1 MGRRLKIK
9 IVAGNLLD
17 PALLKVW
24 EELSAVHSV
33 EVCGIDSGA
42 YSGTSSLPMVLF
54 PQIPDMPGFC
64 RDLHRHLLGA
74 DVIIGIETSK
84 LYTFQA
90 LRAARKLGI
99 PFACVTHDYDPFVYE
114 KFTNIRA
121 IQQDIC
127 QNSDLFF
134 PTSRRAAQLLEMER
148 VPREKISRIS
158 VATDSEKFS
167 FSEKSAARF
176 RNYIQV
182 PKESILVT
190 FITNLGDFEPAATI
204 IQGTRLALNQLSAG
218 ERSKVRLL
226 ICGSG
231 EASSPLKYLIS
242 DLGLGAQTMLL
253 AQDTAPFLHDLLCA
267 SDIIIEGRRTK
278 SENPEILPWHLVSAA
293 TCGAS
298 IIVPSGTIADDWLSG
313 LVVSRLDDF
322 SAMDVA
328 LTLTRSIGNVD
339 HDAERRKIVGS
350 LAAQSLSPTRA
361 ANTIAG
367 KLETLCQQDELS
379 NRRQGLRTF
388 IEGHQVV
395 MTYKDASDV
404 LVKCE
409 EVREFAS
416 TCEVG
421 QHSEVLRIR
430 GDALA
435 TLSRGDEAVSAFEE
449 SLKANSENYHA
460 LRGLGY
466 LAWQGHSHEDALRF
480 FKRGLAV
487 NPNDYQCLVGIAL
500 VYRRLKMFLESVF
513 WLQKAIGIGG
523 LESPSLNLMV
533 QACLENSSE
542 PEALE
547 VLVEIRD
554 TFGEH
559 PNLSTAIEKI
569 QSHQ

>member
-24 EELSAVHSV
+24 DELSAIHSV
-33 EVCGIDSGA
+33 EVCGIDSGV
-42 YSGTSSLPMVLF
+42 YSGPTSLPMVLF

-64 RDLHRHLLGA
+64 RDLERHLLGA

-99 PFACVTHDYDPFVYE
+99 PFACVTHEYDPFVYE

-127 QNSDLFF
+127 QNTDLFF

-148 VPREKISRIS
+148 VPREKIAKIS
-158 VATDSEKFS
+158 VTTDPDKFS
-167 FSEKSAARF
+167 YSKQSSVRF

-182 PKESILVT
+182 PKDSILVT
-190 FITNLGDFEPAATI
+190 LKTNLGNFEPASTI
-204 IQGTRLALNQLSAG
+204 VQGARLALNQLAAA
-218 ERSKVRLL
+218 ERSRVRLL

-231 EASSPLKYLIS
+231 EASSTLKYLIS

-253 AQDTAPFLHDLLCA
+253 AQDTTPFLHDLLCA
-267 SDIIIEGRRTK
+267 SDIVIEGRRTK
-278 SENPEILPWHLVSAA
+278 SEEPEILPWHLISAA

-322 SAMDVA
+322 SALDVA
-328 LTLTRSIGNVD
+328 LTLGKCIESVD
-339 HDAERRKIVGS
+339 HDVERRKAVGS
-350 LAAQSLSPTRA
+350 LAAQSLSPTISA
-361 ANTIAG
+361 KTISD
-367 KLETLCQQDELS
+367 KLDSLCQHDELS
-379 NRRQGLRTF
+379 NRRQVLKTF
-388 IEGHQVV
+388 IEGHQLS

-404 LVKCE
+404 LVMCE
-409 EVREFAS
+409 EVAEFSS

-435 TLSRGDEAVSAFEE
+435 TLSRGEEAVSSFEA
-449 SLKANSENYHA
+449 SLKANSENFHA

-480 FKRGLAV
+480 FQRGLAV
-487 NPNDYQCLVGIAL
+487 NPNDYQCLVGIGL

-533 QACLENSSE
+533 QACLENPSE

-547 VLVEIRD
+547 VLVQIRD

-559 PNLSTAIEKI
+559 PNLTTAIEKI